1 MTVNSICNVGILNVD
16 FNWFLTC
23 LDFNAFKH
31 FSQFSLRRPNNRFI
45 YGNNVNKSS
54 YMHIYGFN
62 LLFMCLF
69 NVILQIINKYF
80 VWID

>member
-1 MTVNSICNVGILNVD
+1 MTFNSICNVGILNVD

-23 LDFNAFKH
+23 LDFKGFMH
-31 FSQFSLRRPNNRFI
+31 FSLSLRSKNRFI
-45 YGNNVNKSS
+45 YGNNVNNSS

-69 NVILQIINKYF
+69 SVNLQIVNKYF